1 MNDTIAAI
9 ATPFGN
15 GGIGVI
21 RISGDKA
28 FDIAS
33 RLFSTSRCG
42 QSAMGHHPLQNMK
55 ELQTANQFLHEKE
68 TISEK
73 CSSFV
78 SHKVYHG
85 YIFDLKNQDVIDEV
99 LLIPMKAPRSYT
111 AQDVIE
117 IQAHAGT
124 IVLKT
129 ILEQIVSC
137 GARLSE
143 PGEFTKRAFLNN
155 RIDLTQ
161 AEAVADIIN
170 AKSVNALKFA
180 ASQNL
185 GTLKNQI
192 NDLRTKLIDLLSLI
206 EVNIDF
212 PEDVQSFQ
220 PSVKEI
226 KLIDKIIEKCRE
238 FIKQHDDACFLK
250 EGIKIAICG
259 APNVGKSSLMNRLL
273 DKDRSIVTAIP
284 GTTRD
289 PVEEGLNI
297 DGIPF
302 VIADTAGIHQ
312 TDDLVEII
320 GIEKARDHIS
330 TSDLV
335 LFMKESGTLFFDK
348 EFEKI
353 LPPDKQENVKV
364 IFVINKIDLQDNDL
378 PELSEKYQDIPKIEI
393 SALLN
398 TGIKRLKQKIVNI
411 CIADL
416 DLEKSSVIPNLRHKK
431 ALEQTVE
438 SLTAVKEGLTQSL
451 EEEMLAIDI
460 KNSIDC
466 LGTITGETASLDILD
481 NIFSNFC
488 IGK

>member
-1 MNDTIAAI
+1 MQG
-9 ATPFGN
+9 P
-15 GGIGVI
+15 
-21 RISGDKA
+21 S
-28 FDIAS
+28 
-33 RLFSTSRCG
+33 
-42 QSAMGHHPLQNMK
+42 
-55 ELQTANQFLHEKE
+55 
-68 TISEK
+68 
-73 CSSFV
+73 
-78 SHKVYHG
+78 
-85 YIFDLKNQDVIDEV
+85 
-99 LLIPMKAPRSYT
+99 SYT

-124 IVLKT
+124 IVLRT
-129 ILEQIVSC
+129 ILNEIISC

-143 PGEFTKRAFLNN
+143 PGEFTKRAFLNG

-185 GTLKNQI
+185 GVLKNQI
-192 NDLRTKLIDLLSLI
+192 NDLREQLIQLLSFI

-212 PEDVQSFQ
+212 PEDIECFESSQ
-220 PSVKEI
+220 KEI
-226 KLIDKIIEKCRE
+226 ELIDDIIEKCQK
-238 FIKQHDDACFLK
+238 FITQHDDACFLK
-250 EGIKIAICG
+250 DGIRITICG

-273 DKDRSIVTAIP
+273 EQDRSIVTAVP

-289 PVEEGLNI
+289 PVEEVLNI

-320 GIEKARDHIS
+320 GIEKAKHHIS

-335 LFMKESGTLFFDK
+335 LYMKEPGTKFSNK

-353 LPPDKQENVKV
+353 VTPENQAYTKA
-364 IFVINKIDLQDNDL
+364 IFVINKIDLEQDDL
-378 PELSEKYQDIPKIEI
+378 PELSEKYHHIPKIEI

-398 TGIKRLKQKIVNI
+398 RGIKELKQKIVNI

-416 DLEKSSVIPNLRHKK
+416 DLEKSSIIPNLRHKK
-431 ALEQTVE
+431 ALEEAVE
-438 SLTAVKEGLTQSL
+438 NLMSVKAGLKQAL
-451 EEEMLAIDI
+451 EDEMLAIDI
-460 KNSIDC
+460 KTCIDC
-466 LGTITGETASLDILD
+466 LGTITGETASVDILE

>member
-9 ATPFGN
+9 ATPFGS

-21 RISGDKA
+21 RISGSKA

-33 RLFSTSRCG
+33 TLFSKRKNRPEGGLS
-42 QSAMGHHPLQNMK
+42 L
-55 ELQTANQFLHEKE
+55 E
-68 TISEK
+68 
-73 CSSFV
+73 

-85 YIFDLKNQDVIDEV
+85 YIFEPKTRDIIDEV
-99 LLIPMKAPRSYT
+99 LLIPMKGPRSYT
-111 AQDVIE
+111 AQDVVE

-124 IVLKT
+124 IVLRT
-129 ILEQIVSC
+129 ILDEILSL

-143 PGEFTKRAFLNN
+143 PGEFTKRAFLNG

-170 AKSVNALKFA
+170 AKSASSLKFA

-185 GTLKNQI
+185 GTFKNEIQ
-192 NDLRTKLIDLLSLI
+192 DLREKLIQFLALL

-212 PEDVQSFQ
+212 PDDVESFEPTQ
-220 PSVKEI
+220 KEVG
-226 KLIDKIIEKCRE
+226 LIDDVLEKCTE
-238 FIKQHDDACFLK
+238 FIRQHDDACFLK
-250 EGIKIAICG
+250 EGIRITISG

-273 DKDRSIVTAIP
+273 KQDRSIVTAVP

-289 PVEEGLNI
+289 PIEEGLNI

-302 VIADTAGIHQ
+302 VLTDTAGIHQ

-320 GIEKARDHIS
+320 GIEKAKDHI
-330 TSDLV
+330 TRSDLV
-335 LFMKESGTLFFDK
+335 LFLKEPGTRFMDM
-348 EFEKI
+348 EFEKVVP
-353 LPPDKQENVKV
+353 LEYQSDGKV
-364 IFVINKIDLQDNDL
+364 IFVINKIDLDEDDL
-378 PELSEKYQDIPKIEI
+378 PELSEKYQHIPKIEI

-398 TGIKRLKQKIVNI
+398 IGITKLKQKIVNI
-411 CIADL
+411 CIAHL
-416 DLEKSSVIPNLRHKK
+416 DMEKSSVIPNLRHKK
-431 ALEQTVE
+431 ALEQAVE
-438 SLTAVKEGLTQSL
+438 SLKSVKTGLEQNR

-460 KNSIDC
+460 KNSIDSF
-466 LGTITGETASLDILD
+466 GTITGETASLDILD
-481 NIFSNFC
+481 SIFNNFC

>member
-1 MNDTIAAI
+1 MDDTIAAI
-9 ATPFGN
+9 ATPLGN

-21 RISGDKA
+21 RISGNKA
-28 FDIAS
+28 FDIALK
-33 RLFSTSRCG
+33 LFSTKKLKPEHRP
-42 QSAMGHHPLQNMK
+42 AL
-55 ELQTANQFLHEKE
+55 E
-68 TISEK
+68 
-73 CSSFV
+73 
-78 SHKVYHG
+78 SHRVYHG
-85 YIFDLKNQDVIDEV
+85 YIFDLKTKDVIDEV
-99 LLIPMKAPRSYT
+99 LLIPMKGPSSYT

-124 IVLKT
+124 IVLRT
-129 ILEQIVSC
+129 ILDEILSC

-143 PGEFTKRAFLNN
+143 PGEFTKRAFLNG

-185 GTLKNQI
+185 GVLKNEI
-192 NDLRTKLIDLLSLI
+192 NDLREQLIHLLSLI

-212 PEDVQSFQ
+212 PEDVEYFESSQ
-220 PSVKEI
+220 KEI
-226 KLIDKIIEKCRE
+226 ELIDDIIEKCQK

-250 EGIKIAICG
+250 DGIRITICG

-273 DKDRSIVTAIP
+273 EQDRSIVTAVP

-335 LFMKESGTLFFDK
+335 LYMKEPGTKFSNK

-353 LPPDKQENVKV
+353 VTPENQAYSKA
-364 IFVINKIDLQDNDL
+364 IFVINKIDLEQDDL
-378 PELSEKYQDIPKIEI
+378 PELSEKYHHIPKIEI

-398 TGIKRLKQKIVNI
+398 KGIKELKQKIVSI

-416 DLEKSSVIPNLRHKK
+416 DLEKSSIIPNLRHKK
-431 ALEQTVE
+431 ALEEAVE
-438 SLTAVKEGLTQSL
+438 SLISVKDGLKQAM
-451 EEEMLAIDI
+451 EDEMLAIDI
-460 KNSIDC
+460 KISIDC
-466 LGTITGETASLDILD
+466 LGTITGETASFDILE